1 MKLIIEVEHNANPS
15 MQPIIHNAIVN
26 ASKSPA
32 WEIVF
37 IDREAAEH
45 EEKI

>member
-1 MKLIIEVEHNANPS
+1 MKLIIEVEHNNTPS

-26 ASKSPA
+26 AAKSPA

-37 IDREAAEH
+37 IDREADEH
-45 EEKI
+45 EKI